1 MNGLELGFLLGIAF
15 GVLDVIAIYPQ
26 KINDKTR
33 AMVGAF
39 ILRLFMGI
47 LIGATTLPVF
57 HWLQGLLIGLMVSLP
72 VSIATRLYLPIL
84 AAGIIGGAIIGFI
97 IGQWGLP

>member
-1 MNGLELGFLLGIAF
+1 MSKLELGFILGIAF
-15 GVLDVIAIYPQ
+15 GILDVIAIAPQ
-26 KINDKTR
+26 KMNDKTR

-39 ILRLFMGI
+39 ILRLVIGI

-72 VSIATRLYLPIL
+72 VAIATQLYVPIL
-84 AAGIIGGAIIGFI
+84 VAGIIGGAIIGFVV
-97 IGQWGLP
+97 GQWGVA

>member
-1 MNGLELGFLLGIAF
+1 MNRLELGFLLGIAF
-15 GVLDVIAIYPQ
+15 GIFDVIAIYPQ
-26 KINDKTR
+26 KMNDKTR

-39 ILRLFMGI
+39 ILRSVIGI

-72 VSIATRLYLPIL
+72 VAIATRLYIPIL
-84 AAGIIGGAIIGFI
+84 AAGIIGGAIIGFVV
-97 IGQWGLP
+97 GQWGVA